1 MNRSEINFWSFLC
14 KKKEGKMKILIISL
28 IGIVLFLLILFMYCT
43 CVISS
48 RCSREEEKRDE
59 YIRNVQKTIKRR

>member
-1 MNRSEINFWSFLC
+1 MFKR
-14 KKKEGKMKILIISL
+14 KIIEKRKNEMLLIIL
-28 IGIVLFLLILFMYCT
+28 GAIGLFLLLFIYSA